1 MIIRIITKYVVG
13 GSIFDLCSLV
23 AVANY
28 VVSSYTEVVD
38 SGPCSFVEA
47 SNSVA
52 SCSFGEVSN
61 SVASCSY
68 GEATNYI
75 ASCSFG
81 EASNSVASCS
91 FGEASNSVVPRFVNR
106 SFR

>member
-1 MIIRIITKYVVG
+1 MIIRIITEYFVG
-13 GSIFDLCSLV
+13 GSIFGLCSLV

-81 EASNSVASCS
+81 EASNSV
-91 FGEASNSVVPRFVNR
+91 VPRFVNR

>member
-1 MIIRIITKYVVG
+1 MIIRIITEYVVG
-13 GSIFDLCSLV
+13 RSIFDMCSLV

-28 VVSSYTEVVD
+28 VVSSYAEVVD
-38 SGPCSFVEA
+38 SGPCSFGEA

-52 SCSFGEVSN
+52 SCSYGEVSN

-81 EASNSVASCS
+81 EASNSV
-91 FGEASNSVVPRFVNR
+91 VPRFVNR